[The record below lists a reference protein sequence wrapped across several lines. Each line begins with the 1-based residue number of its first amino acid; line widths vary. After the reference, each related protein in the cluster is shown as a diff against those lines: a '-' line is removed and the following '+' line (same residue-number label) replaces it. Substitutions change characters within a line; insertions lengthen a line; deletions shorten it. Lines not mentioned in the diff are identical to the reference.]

1 MTTIAIVNLSNG
13 IVPSFVDPAD
23 VREFG
28 KANGLLTTHT
38 RGRLPQGCINTYL
51 RDVLGLTVTEIGD

>member
-1 MTTIAIVNLSNG
+1 MTTLIIQPLTPTV
-13 IVPSFVDPAD
+13 VPSFVDPAE

-38 RGRLPQGCINTYL
+38 RGRLPQSCINAYL
-51 RDVLGLTVTEIGD
+51 RDVLGLTVVEVD